1 MKKQSVLV
9 RRALVF
15 TAIVLFSAVA
25 VGLIG
30 CIAVGSALD
39 DHQTRIRLE
48 SQIQA
53 LSEAALH
60 PEKAQLA
67 GKAALSGDM
76 VWISD
81 ADGTRAVTAYTGA
94 TPETIQNRL
103 TNALLGYESIEKARI
118 GGQTRMLAAV
128 PVRDS
133 AGDIQASIAISAP
146 VEGGSRALSL
156 AAGFV
161 LGSIAAIVA
170 AIIGK
175 RTLLERAVEPI
186 QSLLSVAVS
195 AANGNLNVRADESA
209 PGELGE
215 LGKAINNLSTQLAE
229 NMYTLILERNRLKH
243 MIDGLSEGI
252 VAVDS
257 EGHVTHT
264 NPALEKLFTKQKPDP
279 HLPDSRMTVIPDQ
292 SIWTDFD
299 GVIASG
305 EPLTRNFTVRDMIL
319 KLTITPIIDEIGVT
333 AGAVGLISDITQSER
348 LERTRREY
356 VSNVSHELR
365 TPLTAMRALV
375 EPLKEGMVTSEADR
389 MRYYDIILREVMRL
403 SRLINDQLELSRLQS
418 GTIAIEKKRMA
429 LDDLVYDVCDR
440 YGSIAREHGLELNV
454 PTDFSA
460 CPPVFANA
468 DRMEELLIILLDNA
482 IKYTEK
488 GSVSVSAV
496 WDDELVR
503 LSVRD
508 TGIGIAD
515 EDLPYVFDRFYKV
528 DKAHSGKGSGLGLS
542 IAKELLRRMGEDISV
557 SSEKGV
563 GTEFTFTIHVYRKPQ
578 E

>member
-1 MKKQSVLV
+1 MDAHIKRIRQKLPQEGVPWALKTVYGVGYRFEVNAWKKQSVLV

-15 TAIVLFSAVA
+15 TGDRPVFGGRRRTNRMYRGRERAGRPSDAHSPR
-25 VGLIG
+25 
-30 CIAVGSALD
+30 IA
-39 DHQTRIRLE
+39 
-48 SQIQA
+48 IQA

-299 GVIASG
+299 GVIASAS
-305 EPLTRNFTVRDMIL
+305 RSR
-319 KLTITPIIDEIGVT
+319 
-333 AGAVGLISDITQSER
+333 AIS
-348 LERTRREY
+348 
-356 VSNVSHELR
+356 
-365 TPLTAMRALV
+365 P
-375 EPLKEGMVTSEADR
+375 
-389 MRYYDIILREVMRL
+389 
-403 SRLINDQLELSRLQS
+403 
-418 GTIAIEKKRMA
+418 
-429 LDDLVYDVCDR
+429 
-440 YGSIAREHGLELNV
+440 
-454 PTDFSA
+454 SA
-460 CPPVFANA
+460 
-468 DRMEELLIILLDNA
+468 
-482 IKYTEK
+482 T
-488 GSVSVSAV
+488 
-496 WDDELVR
+496 
-503 LSVRD
+503 
-508 TGIGIAD
+508 
-515 EDLPYVFDRFYKV
+515 
-528 DKAHSGKGSGLGLS
+528 
-542 IAKELLRRMGEDISV
+542 
-557 SSEKGV
+557 
-563 GTEFTFTIHVYRKPQ
+563 
-578 E
+578 